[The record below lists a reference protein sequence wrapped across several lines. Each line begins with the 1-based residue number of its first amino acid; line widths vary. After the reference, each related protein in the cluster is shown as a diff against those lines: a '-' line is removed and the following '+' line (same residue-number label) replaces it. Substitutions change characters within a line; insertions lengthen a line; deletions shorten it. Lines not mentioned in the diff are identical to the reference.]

1 MNATPLLLN
10 LNIPVSPMLLYI
22 LFAVFILLW
31 IVFTFILVYHWKK
44 YSVSNLDL
52 LKMNLVYFIGS
63 GVIIVLM
70 GASAFLYSI
79 PS

>member
-1 MNATPLLLN
+1 MNPTPLFLN
-10 LNIPVSPMLLYI
+10 LNIPVSPLLLYV
-22 LFAVFILLW
+22 LYVVFILSW
-31 IVFTFILVYHWKK
+31 MVFTLVLRYHWKK

-70 GASAFLYSI
+70 GAAAFLYSL